1 MPAIRRMRGIRI
13 SHFFRG
19 LVKGRRI
26 ARLPVPFPNLPDAC
40 SLSRKK
46 RSMRVISLIFSGVT
60 PCFSASKYRE
70 KPAVVAGRQGDPSHC
85 VAVYGGGV
93 QAVQR
98 DVRSAHRLHQC
109 RLKACAD
116 CHYLAGGFH
125 LGAELSADSRKL
137 VKRPFGKFDHHIVQR
152 RLEAGAGFARDV
164 VPDFVQRVA
173 ERDFC
178 GDLGN
183 RISGRL
189 AGKCRGTRNTRVDL
203 NDRIFKGIRIQ
214 GELAV
219 APADDSEGR
228 DDFQ

>member
-1 MPAIRRMRGIRI
+1 MLQFVKEEAVDAGDFVD
-13 SHFFRG
+13 FFG
-19 LVKGRRI
+19 G
-26 ARLPVPFPNLPDAC
+26 DAV
-40 SLSRKK
+40 LQ
-46 RSMRVISLIFSGVT
+46 
-60 PCFSASKYRE
+60 CFKYRE
-70 KPAVVAGRQGDPSHC
+70 KPAVVPVGKAILHP
-85 VAVYGGGV
+85 APVYGGGV

-98 DVRSAHRLHQC
+98 DFRSAHRLHQC
-109 RLKACAD
+109 RFKACAD
-116 CHYLAGGFH
+116 CHHLAGGFH
-125 LGAELSADSRKL
+125 LGAELPADSRKL
-137 VKRPFGKFDHHIVQR
+137 VKRPFGKFDHHIVQC
-152 RLEAGAGFARDV
+152 RLKAGAGFARDV

-173 ERDFC
+173 ERDFG